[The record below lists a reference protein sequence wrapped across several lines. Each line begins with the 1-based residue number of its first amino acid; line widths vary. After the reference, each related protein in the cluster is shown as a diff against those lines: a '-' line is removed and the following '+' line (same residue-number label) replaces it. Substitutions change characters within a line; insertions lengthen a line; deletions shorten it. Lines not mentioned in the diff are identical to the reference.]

1 MIKPIV
7 RVLMVDDDEDEFV
20 LVQSLAMGRK
30 AKSWTID
37 WEPDA
42 QRALSHMTA
51 GDYDVYLVDYRLG
64 ALDGLEL
71 INKAIKAG
79 ADAPMIMLT
88 GQGMDDLDE
97 QALTQGAAD
106 YLDKQSLT
114 GGILA
119 RSIRYA
125 LARQQDR
132 AQIRLQERA
141 IQATNTGICIAE
153 VDPDG
158 LFPVTFVNPA
168 FTRITG
174 YQPEDIL
181 GQNCRI
187 LQGGDRDQ
195 PGITEVRM
203 ALAKRRSCRVVIRNY
218 RKSGEM
224 FWNELSLTP
233 IRRNDGE
240 VTHFVATQQDVTR
253 QKHAEMQAKVAQ
265 SQLQMQVTHDNL
277 TGLPNR
283 YLFEDRLK
291 QSIALAHR
299 RHEGLAVIA
308 MDMDQFAALND
319 NLGFETGNDALRMIS
334 DRIQKNLRSTDT
346 LSRDNGDE
354 FLLLIPGLGSA
365 EELPVLC
372 SKLNQLI
379 SERLRMQGQS
389 MRLTA
394 SLGAVWY
401 QSNDDTPAEL
411 IRQARQALQR
421 AKRAGRNTY
430 VIYTTKL
437 DTPKARHPGLSSQFQ
452 DAINNQEF
460 FLHFQPQVSSRRQQ
474 VSGLEALVRW
484 RHPDL
489 GVLPPGQFIHV
500 AEDSGHIVALGKWI
514 LHAACQQNR
523 LWLDAGLADIP
534 VAVNVSALQFSHDDF
549 VNSVAHA
556 LAETGLP
563 ARNLELE
570 LTESMMLTT
579 LDVVIERL
587 NALKSIGVRLSI
599 DDFGTGYS
607 SLAYLK
613 RLPID
618 QLKIDRA
625 FVTDLSRSQDDAA
638 IVRAI
643 INLAHNLR
651 LTVVAE
657 GVETREQLN
666 YLSRHGCDQVQ
677 GYLISPPMEPEG
689 VEDFILRQRRGV
701 PEADFQETATLL
713 LVDDEENILRS
724 LQRVLRHEG
733 YRILTASNG
742 EAALALVEAEPVH
755 VILTDQAMP
764 GMSGVDLLHQVR
776 QRHPDIVRLVLTGY
790 TDVATV
796 TKAINESSVFK
807 FIAKPWDDE
816 DLRITVREAFEL
828 QAATNA

>member
-1 MIKPIV
+1 MVKATV

-20 LVQSLAMGRK
+20 LVQSLAMGQQAR
-30 AKSWTID
+30 SWTMD

-42 QRALSHMTA
+42 QRALNHMTA

-64 ALDGLEL
+64 AVNGLEL
-71 INKAIKAG
+71 INKALKAG

-114 GGILA
+114 GPTLA

-153 VDPDG
+153 VDSEG
-158 LFPVTFVNPA
+158 QYPVTFINPA

-174 YQPEDIL
+174 YQQEDIL

-195 PGITEVRM
+195 PGLTEVRT
-203 ALAKRRSCRVVIRNY
+203 ALEKRRACRVVIRNY
-218 RKSGEM
+218 RKSGDM

-233 IRRNDGE
+233 IWRNGGQ

-253 QKHAEMQAKVAQ
+253 QKHAEIQASMAQ
-265 SQLQMQVTHDNL
+265 NQLQLQVTHDRL

-291 QSIALAHR
+291 QAMALAQR
-299 RHEGLAVIA
+299 SSEGLAVIA
-308 MDMDQFAALND
+308 VDMDQFAALND
-319 NLGFETGNDALRMIS
+319 NLGFDAGDEALRLIA
-334 DRIQKNLRSTDT
+334 DRTQKHLRSTDT

-354 FLLLIPGLGSA
+354 FLLLIPGLNSPD
-365 EELPVLC
+365 EIPVLC
-372 SKLNQLI
+372 RKLNQLI
-379 SERLRMQGQS
+379 SERVRVQGKS
-389 MRLTA
+389 IRLTG
-394 SLGAVWY
+394 SLGAAWHERAE
-401 QSNDDTPAEL
+401 DTPSDL
-411 IRQARQALQR
+411 IRQAKQAVKQ
-421 AKRAGRNTY
+421 AKRMGRNNFVVY
-430 VIYTTKL
+430 AAEDDV
-437 DTPKARHPGLSSQFQ
+437 PKTQHPGLSNQFQ
-452 DAINNQEF
+452 DAIANQEF
-460 FLHFQPQVSSRRQQ
+460 LLHFQPQVSSLQQQ
-474 VSGLEALVRW
+474 VQGVEALVRW
-484 RHPDL
+484 RHPEL
-489 GVLPPGQFIHV
+489 GLLSPGQFIHV

-514 LHAACQQNR
+514 LHAACRQNR
-523 LWLDAGLADIP
+523 QWLDAGLVDFP
-534 VAVNVSALQFSHDDF
+534 VAVNVSALQFSNDDF
-549 VNSVAHA
+549 VTTVADA
-556 LAETGLP
+556 LADTGLP

-579 LDVVIERL
+579 VDVVIERL
-587 NALKSIGVRLSI
+587 NALKSLGVRLSI

-651 LTVVAE
+651 LTVIAE

-689 VEDFILRQRRGV
+689 VEEFIRLQRRGV
-701 PEADFQETATLL
+701 PKTDLQQTATLL

-733 YRILTASNG
+733 YRILTASTG
-742 EAALALVEAEPVH
+742 EKALELVESEPVN

-776 QRHPDIVRLVLTGY
+776 HLYPDIVRLVLTGY

-796 TKAINESSVFK
+796 TRAINESSVFK
-807 FIAKPWDDE
+807 FIAKPWDDD
-816 DLRITVREAFEL
+816 DLRATIRQAFEL
-828 QAATNA
+828 EASTNS